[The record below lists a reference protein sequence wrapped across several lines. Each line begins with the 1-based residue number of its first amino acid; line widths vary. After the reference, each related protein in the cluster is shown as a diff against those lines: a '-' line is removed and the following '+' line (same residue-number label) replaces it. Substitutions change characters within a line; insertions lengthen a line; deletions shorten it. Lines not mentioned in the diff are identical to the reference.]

1 MSEKSK
7 PRDKARQL
15 AAAKVKARMEKN
27 LEGRQKAYGPGFTP
41 DGQPEPAPISFS
53 ELKKQSKRGQSRPRF
68 IEARFTEHDGHP
80 RFEGGI
86 RWEQGGS
93 PGLGKRR

>member
-1 MSEKSK
+1 MRRLPICKYCEDFILPESLAYHCRTKHRINLETKSPK
-7 PRDKARQL
+7 PRR
-15 AAAKVKARMEKN
+15 VKNKHI
-27 LEGRQKAYGPGFTP
+27 QKDANDRF
-41 DGQPEPAPISFS
+41 PEPLY
-53 ELKKQSKRGQSRPRF
+53 ERQ
-68 IEARFTEHDGHP
+68 P